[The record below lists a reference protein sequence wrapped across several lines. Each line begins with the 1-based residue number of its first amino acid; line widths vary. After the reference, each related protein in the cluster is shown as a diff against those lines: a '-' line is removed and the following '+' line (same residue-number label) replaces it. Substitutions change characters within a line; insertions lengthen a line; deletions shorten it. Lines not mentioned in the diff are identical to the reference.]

1 MFMGLQGCWA
11 IDGHGMGEVVAAEKT
26 VEKEKKCGNGK
37 NKLGADCLPNLH
49 IDLLFLNAWNT
60 TLFIKGGRGTSCL
73 YYGQNLGLW
82 FKQEGS

>member
-11 IDGHGMGEVVAAEKT
+11 IDGHGVGEVVAAEKT

-49 IDLLFLNAWNT
+49 IDLLFLNA
-60 TLFIKGGRGTSCL
+60 
-73 YYGQNLGLW
+73 
-82 FKQEGS
+82 